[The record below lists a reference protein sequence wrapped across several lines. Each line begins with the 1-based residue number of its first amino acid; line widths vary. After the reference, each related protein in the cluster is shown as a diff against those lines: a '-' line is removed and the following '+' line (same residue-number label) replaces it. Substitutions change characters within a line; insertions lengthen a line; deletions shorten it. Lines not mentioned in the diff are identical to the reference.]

1 LAREAALTLEQFL
14 PAQFFALFLVFVRL
28 GAAFAVLPGF
38 AEAFVAMR
46 FRLMLAGAT
55 SVLLA
60 PIVAPTLPEQPAS
73 PLALF
78 SLLAIET
85 GIGLFIG
92 VTARLTLASIQTAGM
107 IIGLQTSLA
116 NAFAYDPATAQ
127 QGAVTS
133 AWLGSIALV
142 LIFVTDLHHLMLR
155 ALVDSYHLFP
165 PGADLQ
171 VGDFADATARVV
183 AASFYL
189 GIRIAAPFLAFGFIF
204 FLALGL
210 LARLMPQVQIFFIA
224 MPLQIMVGFIVLAVA
239 LAIGMTTFLGG
250 FESTMAPFIRDR

>member
-1 LAREAALTLEQFL
+1 VTLEQLL
-14 PAQFFALFLVFVRL
+14 PAQLFSLFLVFVRM
-28 GAAFAVLPGF
+28 GATFAVLPGF
-38 AEAFVAMR
+38 AEAFVTMR

-55 SVLLA
+55 CIIIA
-60 PIVAPTLPEQPAS
+60 PVVGPALPEQPVS

-78 SLLAIET
+78 LLIAVET

-92 VTARLTLASIQTAGM
+92 FTARLTLASIQTAGM

-142 LIFVTDLHHLMLR
+142 LVFVTDLHHLMLR
-155 ALVDSYHLFP
+155 AMVDSYVLFP
-165 PGADLQ
+165 PGATLP
-171 VGDFADATARVV
+171 VGDFADSTARLV
-183 AASFYL
+183 AASFQL
-189 GIRIAAPFLAFGFIF
+189 GIRIAGPFLAFGFIF

-210 LARLMPQVQIFFIA
+210 LARLMPQVQVFFVA
-224 MPLQIMVGFIVLAVA
+224 MPLQIMIGFIVLAIA
-239 LAIGMTTFLGG
+239 LTIGMTTFVAE
-250 FESTMAPFIRDR
+250 FESVMSAFVRGR

>member
-1 LAREAALTLEQFL
+1 MTLEQLL
-14 PAQFFALFLVFVRL
+14 PAQLFALFLVFVRL

-55 SVLLA
+55 SI
-60 PIVAPTLPEQPAS
+60 IVAPVVGPALPELPAS
-73 PLALF
+73 PLPLLV
-78 SLLAIET
+78 LLAGES
-85 GIGLFIG
+85 GVGLFIG
-92 VTARLTLASIQTAGM
+92 ITARLTLASIQTAGM

-116 NAFAYDPATAQ
+116 NAFAYDPSTAQ

-142 LIFVTDLHHLMLR
+142 LIFATDLHHVMLR
-155 ALVDSYHLFP
+155 ALVDSYALFQ
-165 PGADLQ
+165 PGAALQ
-171 VGDFADATARVV
+171 LGDFADAVTRVV
-183 AASFYL
+183 SASFQL

-224 MPLQIMVGFIVLAVA
+224 MPLQIMIGFIVLAVA
-239 LAIGMTTFLGG
+239 LAIGMSTFLSG
-250 FESTMAPFIRDR
+250 FESVMAPFVRDR